1 MDKLTRNINCPLT
14 EYQYQK
20 LRDITD
26 IEDDKNNFGRVT
38 TATIMRKLIDD
49 FIKNYDFKETK

>member
-1 MDKLTRNINCPLT
+1 MDKLTRNMNVPLT
-14 EYQYQK
+14 EKQYQK
-20 LRDITD
+20 MQEITD